1 MKMLII
7 IVEDD
12 DAFAVIDELNEKGYY
27 VTKLASTGGFLR
39 SGKTTLLCGDNEE
52 RIPDLVEIVKKKC
65 KARKQVASSH
75 YMNTAAA
82 DTHIPYPIEISVGG
96 ATIFSLN
103 IEEFITV

>member
-12 DAFAVIDELNEKGYY
+12 DAFTVIDELNEKGFS

-39 SGKTTLLCGDNEE
+39 SGKTTLLCGVDED
-52 RIPDLVEIVKKKC
+52 RITDLIEIVKQKC
-65 KARKQVASSH
+65 KVRKQVASSH
-75 YMNTAAA
+75 SMILAAS

-103 IEEFITV
+103 IEEFIQV